1 MPTRKIKNLA
11 QQGLSASQQA
21 IENHRYSKPVF
32 ILSSALSGFSRHNG
46 FNLSASLAFYALFAL
61 IPLALLSFF
70 LLSHLVVSSHLAVD
84 KLNALLL
91 NLMPKYNRRIMIE
104 VFNIAKHQAAWGF
117 FGIFALL
124 WASTPLASALRSA
137 LFTIAQIPEPPSYLR
152 RTLED
157 ILAVLGILILLFLF
171 TFSGMMLEKPL
182 ATFNSLPWIAKFIRY
197 FTSIGFTG
205 IFIALFV
212 QVFSP
217 GIARWSHA
225 FMGALVTALLWS
237 AMQPA
242 FSLFLMT
249 NQSYSTLFGGMKN
262 LFLSISWLYYAFM
275 AFLLGVE
282 IIIALKKSEMLMLR
296 GLFTEKPEDIDAFHK
311 HLMQHFGR
319 TYRKNEFIYKMGES
333 DNSLYY
339 VISGEIAIESS
350 EQSHAIVT
358 SNNYF
363 GETGFLVN
371 APRQN
376 NAKVVSDIAKVLV
389 IHPEQ
394 MHSLISEDPSVAS
407 QLLKDMAQ
415 RLETRPG

>member
-1 MPTRKIKNLA
+1 MPTHKIKNLA
-11 QQGLSASQQA
+11 QQGLSASQLA
-21 IENHRYSKPVF
+21 IDNHRYSKPVF
-32 ILSSALSGFSRHNG
+32 IFKAALSGFARHNS

-61 IPLALLSFF
+61 IPMALLSFF
-70 LLSHLVVSSHLAVD
+70 LLSHLVVSSHFAVE
-84 KLNALLL
+84 KLNALLM

-104 VFNIAKHQAAWGF
+104 VYNIAKHQAAWGF
-117 FGIFALL
+117 FGLFALL
-124 WASTPLASALRSA
+124 WAATPLASALRSA
-137 LFTIAQIPEPPSYLR
+137 LFTIAQTPEPPSYLR
-152 RTLED
+152 RTVED

-182 ATFNSLPWIAKFIRY
+182 AFINELPWAAKFIRY
-197 FTSIGFTG
+197 FTSIGLTG
-205 IFIALFV
+205 VFIALFV

-225 FMGALVTALLWS
+225 LIGSLVTALLWS

-296 GLFTEKPEDIDAFHK
+296 GLFTEKPDDMDAFHE
-311 HLMQHFGR
+311 HLMQHFGH
-319 TYRKNEFIYKMGES
+319 TYQKNELIYKAGES
-333 DNSLYY
+333 DNALYY
-339 VISGEIAIESS
+339 IVSGEIAIE
-350 EQSHAIVT
+350 QSGKSQPILTA
-358 SNNYF
+358 NNYF

-371 APRQN
+371 TPRQN
-376 NAKVVSDIAKVLV
+376 DAKVVSDTAKILV
-389 IHPEQ
+389 VHPEQ
-394 MHSLISEDPSVAS
+394 MNSLISEDPSVAS
-407 QLLKDMAQ
+407 QLLKNMAQ
-415 RLETRPG
+415 RLETNPG